1 MKNLYFGKNDFFIKS
16 ISSNGKKSNDNEIN
30 YNYIRKKLSLDRLNI
45 INDSVSQKI
54 VTNLVLTNQRINN
67 NERIIYNLK
76 SNESESNSVI
86 NNYSKLKPINKK
98 KIFENKELEKIT
110 YDFFDNKNRLDN
122 KNILKRTLNKSAQ
135 SNLSLEEEKEKK
147 KIKTKQE
154 QFSKIDILL
163 NKKMFVKKN
172 IPKLKKITFKFNKE
186 KNSFIKDLPKS
197 NYINIFNRPYNQR
210 IRPLRNYIKYL
221 KDAEDKDISGNS
233 LIKSINTNTRNNSLI
248 IPENRSYRGKNIYEV
263 INNTENKKVFYSSRL
278 IIDDNLSKNN
288 KENNFYIKKGNEYN
302 SLVSSYSNLFLN
314 KYNLVHKKI
323 KYNSMNIKNKN
334 AKKVGYITLE
344 NMKNLSK
351 KGYEEMNKRKLKDL
365 NKEINNAV
373 KVIEDNKKRF
383 IKFFEVN
390 AQIYLKNKK
399 ISLDNDDDL
408 F

>member
-163 NKKMFVKKN
+163 NKKMSVKKN

-221 KDAEDKDISGNS
+221 RDAEDKDISGNS
-233 LIKSINTNTRNNSLI
+233 LIKSINTKTRNNSLI

-365 NKEINNAV
+365 NKKINNAV

>member
-221 KDAEDKDISGNS
+221 RDAEDKDISGNS

-365 NKEINNAV
+365 NKKINNAV

>member
-110 YDFFDNKNRLDN
+110 YDFFDNKNRLVN

-221 KDAEDKDISGNS
+221 RDAEDKDISGNS
-233 LIKSINTNTRNNSLI
+233 LIKSINTKTRNNSLI

-365 NKEINNAV
+365 NKKINNAV

>member
-67 NERIIYNLK
+67 NKRIIYNLK

-163 NKKMFVKKN
+163 NKKVFVKKN

-186 KNSFIKDLPKS
+186 KNSYIKDLPKS

-221 KDAEDKDISGNS
+221 RDAEDKDISGNS
-233 LIKSINTNTRNNSLI
+233 LIKSINTKTRNNSLI

-314 KYNLVHKKI
+314 KHNLVHKKI

-365 NKEINNAV
+365 NKKINNAV

>member
-221 KDAEDKDISGNS
+221 RDAEDKDISGNS
-233 LIKSINTNTRNNSLI
+233 LIKSINTKTRNNSLI

-365 NKEINNAV
+365 NKNINNAV

>member
-67 NERIIYNLK
+67 NKRIIYNLK

-163 NKKMFVKKN
+163 NKKMSVKKN

-221 KDAEDKDISGNS
+221 RDAEDKDISGNS
-233 LIKSINTNTRNNSLI
+233 LIKSINTKTRNNSLI

-365 NKEINNAV
+365 NKKINNAV

>member
-1 MKNLYFGKNDFFIKS
+1 MKNFNYRKKNIFINKGYS
-16 ISSNGKKSNDNEIN
+16 TRKDSNENEIN
-30 YNYIRKKLSLDRLNI
+30 NKYYIPKLRR
-45 INDSVSQKI
+45 DSTVGIKYSWSQKI
-54 VTNLVLTNQRINN
+54 YGNLALTNHDTNKNNKKNFQSYINDN
-67 NERIIYNLK
+67 PSTKFNHNLK
-76 SNESESNSVI
+76 LN
-86 NNYSKLKPINKK
+86 PINKK
-98 KIFENKELEKIT
+98 KLFENKELNKYSLDLNDNKNNFNNT
-110 YDFFDNKNRLDN
+110 KTFKKTMNQSSQSDFFFDNEDQDN
-122 KNILKRTLNKSAQ
+122 KLKKEHFLKID
-135 SNLSLEEEKEKK
+135 NLLKK
-147 KIKTKQE
+147 KISIIKR
-154 QFSKIDILL
+154 
-163 NKKMFVKKN
+163 
-172 IPKLKKITFKFNKE
+172 PKLRKINFNLNKE
-186 KNSFIKDLPKS
+186 KNNFISNLLKS
-197 NYINIFNRPYNQR
+197 NYNDIFDRQYMKKLK
-210 IRPLRNYIKYL
+210 PLQYYFKYL
-221 KDAEDKDISGNS
+221 GNKNKKISIDNNNNIS
-233 LIKSINTNTRNNSLI
+233 SRTLNTKTRNNSLI

-365 NKEINNAV
+365 NKKINNAV

>member
-67 NERIIYNLK
+67 NKRIIYNLK

-163 NKKMFVKKN
+163 NKKMSVKKN

-210 IRPLRNYIKYL
+210 IKPLRNYIKYL
-221 KDAEDKDISGNS
+221 RDAEDKDISGNS

-365 NKEINNAV
+365 NKKINNAV